1 MCCQHVV
8 VALTTCQ
15 LLLSLLFMFFL
26 YIHYASFFYLL
37 ILIHSL
43 IRYIRKEL
51 KRVLSL
57 ALWTVSAVRCSLKLF
72 LRSFK
77 LSLYNLLISYCHSFS
92 NPKNSVDSHLQFPRS
107 SRSVCRLKVG
117 VTRPC
122 CSLRNTL
129 WTCDFHHSSV
139 RSRVCNNSE
148 HIF

>member
-1 MCCQHVV
+1 MLSTCCCCLDDMSLVVIIIIHVFP
-8 VALTTCQ
+8 LHTLCK
-15 LLLSLLFMFFL
+15 
-26 YIHYASFFYLL
+26 FFYFL

-51 KRVLSL
+51 KRVLSS

-107 SRSVCRLKVG
+107 SRSVCRKWGSYDPAVVYVIHCGRWCDLHY
-117 VTRPC
+117 
-122 CSLRNTL
+122 SLVL
-129 WTCDFHHSSV
+129 
-139 RSRVCNNSE
+139 E
-148 HIF
+148 Q